1 MAPLGSAELRSFLMC
16 FPAVLSV
23 LGQRRTPEGA
33 VLWGLAHMLQ
43 PLWCPGEGPWREKRG
58 PGPTACQ
65 GRV

>member
-1 MAPLGSAELRSFLMC
+1 MC